1 MLTFG
6 KLARRLFGGRN
17 GRASTARAA
26 TPEAIV
32 PDFRRFV
39 PFSGEWSA
47 IEEYRH
53 FAGWVHAAV
62 RPIAQTIAG
71 LQMRVARERKPGSPA
86 GGDLRPSREGFPA
99 FVKAKSEDL
108 ELFNRHPVLDVLAAP
123 NCAMTQWQL
132 FYTTVVN
139 LELTGTAYWWIVG
152 RGADAAIWPLPSHWV
167 QPDHSS
173 GQPFGAWKLRPDGSA
188 TPRTIPGEEIAYFY
202 YPDPSDPLGTSSP
215 LRAHGKAVVA
225 DEQIQQAQGR
235 AFQNGIFPGL
245 AIIAGNVGGDEGDG
259 PPLLTDAQRK
269 QLITAIKRRYAS
281 VAAAGEPIILDALIR
296 DIKKVSNTP
305 TEMDFAG
312 SGGITKRRI
321 TQGFGVNP
329 AIMGEIEGVNRA
341 SSAVARKHF
350 GEFCLNPKVELLS
363 QTLTRAVAP
372 KFSAE
377 GEKLYLWLEPY
388 RPDDREQ
395 KRLDYKLLAEFGA
408 VSRNELR
415 AALGNLPPLKEGGDS
430 IPAKPNQELLS
441 VRSKA
446 KDAARQMFA
455 RNHETLETRLSGV
468 LRGLFADQ
476 RADVLRRLRDL
487 GTVPG
492 TVDAVFEPSEWLEPF
507 AEAVRPELRRAMFT
521 GAVQELQNQG
531 AKKKAAPEDLVVELS
546 EAVREA
552 IDGELDTIMSRPYWA
567 DMQQETRRRLA
578 GALKE
583 SIENREN
590 LYHLTVRIGDGAG
603 GVLGEESNTARAL
616 RIARTE
622 TTGALNAGHQV
633 ELDELAQDG
642 VVTGK
647 EWSAILD
654 GVTRDSHA
662 AMHGRRVAPGEMFV
676 VNGHAAPY
684 PGHHSLPAEERVSCR
699 CTILSVIAA
708 EKK

>member
-1 MLTFG
+1 
-6 KLARRLFGGRN
+6 
-17 GRASTARAA
+17 
-26 TPEAIV
+26 
-32 PDFRRFV
+32 
-39 PFSGEWSA
+39 
-47 IEEYRH
+47 
-53 FAGWVHAAV
+53 
-62 RPIAQTIAG
+62 
-71 LQMRVARERKPGSPA
+71 
-86 GGDLRPSREGFPA
+86 
-99 FVKAKSEDL
+99 
-108 ELFNRHPVLDVLAAP
+108 
-123 NCAMTQWQL
+123 
-132 FYTTVVN
+132 
-139 LELTGTAYWWIVG
+139 
-152 RGADAAIWPLPSHWV
+152 
-167 QPDHSS
+167 
-173 GQPFGAWKLRPDGSA
+173 
-188 TPRTIPGEEIAYFY
+188 
-202 YPDPSDPLGTSSP
+202 
-215 LRAHGKAVVA
+215 
-225 DEQIQQAQGR
+225 
-235 AFQNGIFPGL
+235 
-245 AIIAGNVGGDEGDG
+245 
-259 PPLLTDAQRK
+259 
-269 QLITAIKRRYAS
+269 
-281 VAAAGEPIILDALIR
+281 
-296 DIKKVSNTP
+296 
-305 TEMDFAG
+305 
-312 SGGITKRRI
+312 
-321 TQGFGVNP
+321 
-329 AIMGEIEGVNRA
+329 
-341 SSAVARKHF
+341 
-350 GEFCLNPKVELLS
+350 
-363 QTLTRAVAP
+363 
-372 KFSAE
+372 
-377 GEKLYLWLEPY
+377 
-388 RPDDREQ
+388 
-395 KRLDYKLLAEFGA
+395 
-408 VSRNELR
+408 
-415 AALGNLPPLKEGGDS
+415 
-430 IPAKPNQELLS
+430 
-441 VRSKA
+441 
-446 KDAARQMFA
+446 MFA

-476 RADVLRRLRDL
+476 RVDVLRRLRDL